1 MKVPDKK
8 KLQHA
13 KLLLIKRLPKLR
25 RLLPLL
31 KRNRERLRWLLLKNL
46 G

>member
-1 MKVPDKK
+1 MRGPDKR

-13 KLLLIKRLPKLR
+13 KPLLIKRLPKLR

-31 KRNRERLRWLLLKNL
+31 RRNRERLKRRMPKNL

>member
-1 MKVPDKK
+1 MPDKK